1 MAGET
6 LEDTENLPMKTA
18 TASQKVQVPDI
29 AAQVTYAMRTMG
41 VAPVPRNYELFYEA
55 YIGSNPKLT
64 RELAALGNKATQ
76 AELDAIGEQYFSH
89 NRTNALDGAH
99 SKILS
104 ELEGLL
110 GVLKQEQN
118 SLESYN
124 KLLGDTVSRIS
135 DKNNSSVEILRN
147 AIGVLSEATGDTMAQ
162 GEKAVESVVKKSVE
176 MEKVR
181 QELDEYK
188 RIANTD
194 SLTRLANR
202 RAFDEKLAGIYNKQ
216 ANRATTTLVLGDID
230 HFKKINDGYGHPV
243 GDKILATVA
252 NIIRANVRKD
262 VFVARTGGE
271 EFAVVI
277 EGNSQAES
285 MQVADRIRKA
295 LAATPFKNSKTG
307 VDYGPVT
314 MSFGLCLA
322 SDAEEPNDLYSKT
335 DVALYCA
342 KNDGRNKVKAYE
354 DGMKK
359 ESNKSWM
366 LYKR

>member
-1 MAGET
+1 
-6 LEDTENLPMKTA
+6 MKTA
-18 TASQKVQVPDI
+18 TASKKVQLPDI

-41 VAPVPRNYELFYEA
+41 VAPIPRNYELFYEA

-64 RELAALGNKATQ
+64 KDLAALGNKATQ
-76 AELDAIGEQYFSH
+76 EELDAIGQQYFNT
-89 NRTNALDGAH
+89 NRPHALDGAH
-99 SKILS
+99 SKIVS

-135 DKNNSSVEILRN
+135 DKNSASVEILRN

-194 SLTRLANR
+194 SLTRLSNR
-202 RAFDEKLAGIYNKQ
+202 RAFDEKLAAIYNRQ
-216 ANRATTTLVLGDID
+216 TNRSVTALVIGDID
-230 HFKKINDGYGHPV
+230 HFKKINDTFGHPV

-252 NIIRANVRKD
+252 NIIRANVRRD

-271 EFAVVI
+271 EFAIVI
-277 EGNSQAES
+277 EGNSDVEAMQIAE
-285 MQVADRIRKA
+285 RIRKA

-314 MSFGLCLA
+314 MSLGICMA
-322 SDAEEPNDLYSKT
+322 SEADEPNELYSKS
-335 DVALYCA
+335 DIALYCA
-342 KNDGRNKVKAYE
+342 KNDGRNQVRMFE

-359 ESNKSWM
+359 ESNKTWM
-366 LYKR
+366 LYRR